1 MLYEASLHWRFP
13 IRSVNAHPPLGG
25 ISALG
30 PITMK
35 HNIRIPQDLLHG
47 LLGRAGIARR
57 LSGGTP
63 LIDSP
68 VRWKNDSESRS
79 LARMP
84 MDAAKTMAMR
94 IGASGIWRWKQRIAG
109 LALLAS
115 VGPVASPAMAQT
127 LVKSNVLDGGYTGC
141 SYSVQGDTVSIKFKT
156 RFNPASGHTNDAF
169 FAGRVLLINTYDAS
183 GKPIPI
189 SPRGILGGIRQR
201 REEHAGDAL
210 PGLSCC
216 RTKHRLSRRP
226 MVHWARRLMPPSS

>member
-1 MLYEASLHWRFP
+1 
-13 IRSVNAHPPLGG
+13 
-25 ISALG
+25 
-30 PITMK
+30 MK

-127 LVKSNVLDGGYTGC
+127 LVKSNVLDGATPAAPIPC
-141 SYSVQGDTVSIKFKT
+141 RVTRSASNSRPDSILRADTPMT
-156 RFNPASGHTNDAF
+156 P

-189 SPRGILGGIRQR
+189 SPREYWEVYVNGEKSTLVTRYR
-201 REEHAGDAL
+201 DYLAAGPSTGY
-210 PGLSCC
+210 PGVLWC
-216 RTKHRLSRRP
+216 TGHG
-226 MVHWARRLMPPSS
+226 V

>member
-13 IRSVNAHPPLGG
+13 IRSVNAHPPLGDFSFRSNHDETQHTY
-25 ISALG
+25 SARSSSWPAWQG
-30 PITMK
+30 W
-35 HNIRIPQDLLHG
+35 HC
-47 LLGRAGIARR
+47 RR

-189 SPRGILGGIRQR
+189 SPGNTGRYTSTER
-201 REEHAGDAL
+201 R
-210 PGLSCC
+210 
-216 RTKHRLSRRP
+216 
-226 MVHWARRLMPPSS
+226 ARW